1 MIRALAVAALDIA
14 LASYGRYAR
23 RKRAMRLSI
32 ESAFDPRTCE
42 VLLEACADRV
52 ELARQAIRVAM
63 FTNDNPVAII
73 EDLKRFGQEAP

>member
-1 MIRALAVAALDIA
+1 MIRELAITVLDIA
-14 LASYGRYAR
+14 LASYGRHVRRRRAR
-23 RKRAMRLSI
+23 QLSV

-63 FTNDNPVAII
+63 FTNDDPVAII
-73 EDLKRFGQEAP
+73 EDLKRFAKEEP